1 MQLAGKYIVHAT
13 PAKVWALLMNADKLA
28 KVVPGISRLEPTGIN
43 IFKTILEIKL
53 GPVSGAFTGN
63 LQLEDLNEPNSFT
76 LKALQNSKI
85 GNANATVKI
94 NLKPAGAGDTEVSFD
109 GDVKLSG
116 TLAALGQR
124 VMSGV
129 SGTLSKQFFT
139 NLEKELSKTTAL

>member
-1 MQLAGKYIVHAT
+1 MKLAGKYIVHAT

-28 KVVPGISRLEPTGIN
+28 KIVPGISRLEPTGLN

-63 LQLEDLNEPNSFT
+63 LQLEDINEPNSFT
-76 LKALQNSKI
+76 LKAQQNSKI
-85 GNANATVKI
+85 GNANTVVKI
-94 NLKPAGAGDTEVSFD
+94 NLQPAGASDTEVSFD

-129 SGTLSKQFFT
+129 SGTLTKQFFT
-139 NLEKELSKTTAL
+139 NLQNELSKTTAL

>member
-28 KVVPGISRLEPTGIN
+28 KVVPGISRLEPAGLN

-53 GPVSGAFTGN
+53 GPVAGAFTGN
-63 LQLEDLNEPNSFT
+63 MQLEDINEPNSFT
-76 LKALQNSKI
+76 LKAQQHSKI
-85 GNANATVKI
+85 GNANAAVKI
-94 NLKPAGAGDTEVSFD
+94 KLQPAGSGDTEVSFD

-116 TLAALGQR
+116 ALAALGQR

-129 SGTLSKQFFT
+129 SGTLTKQFFT

>member
-1 MQLAGKYIVHAT
+1 
-13 PAKVWALLMNADKLA
+13 MNADKLA